1 MKIIHVVP
9 AFIPAIGYGGGPT
22 VAHELAR
29 VQVQQGHDVC
39 VFTTDAND
47 QSSRLPAG
55 FTHTD
60 GIRVH
65 YLRNLNNHLAY
76 RYKLFLAPALLWA
89 FRRELHGCD
98 IVHMHDL
105 RTFLN
110 VVAYGY
116 AKGSVPYVLQAHGVL
131 PTSGRLG
138 RWKSY
143 FDRLIGY
150 RIVKDAARLL
160 ALNQREAKAY
170 TDMDA
175 DIAKIRIVPNGIDR
189 NKYKALPERGHF
201 RRKYDLGDLPVVFYL
216 GRIHESKGLVF
227 LLHAFTNLL
236 EKVGTARLVIAGFD
250 DGYLPRL
257 NEIVEMLELEDRVI
271 FCGYLSGDNKLAAFR
286 DADVFVTP
294 KFTGFP
300 LTFLEAMT
308 CGLPIVMTDAG
319 DTLNG
324 IDGEAGVVVRYD
336 IEQFGDA
343 LAKILLDSRVREKL
357 HRGAEQFA
365 LRHDWQRVAENIGM
379 AYQEALEVVREGL
392 HCRRS

>member
-1 MKIIHVVP
+1 VKIIHVVP
-9 AFIPAIGYGGGPT
+9 AFIPATGYGGGPT
-22 VAHELAR
+22 VAYELAR

-39 VFTTDAND
+39 VFTTDVND

-55 FTHTD
+55 FAHTD
-60 GIRVH
+60 GIRVY
-65 YLRNLNNHLAY
+65 YLRNLNNQLAY

-89 FRRELHGCD
+89 SRREFHGCD
-98 IVHMHDL
+98 VVHMHDL

-116 AKGSVPYVLQAHGVL
+116 AKGKVPYVLQAHGVL

-138 RWKSY
+138 RWKSF

-160 ALNQREAKAY
+160 ALNQREGKAY

-189 NKYKALPERGHF
+189 KKYEALPERGHF
-201 RRKYDLGDLPVVFYL
+201 RRKYDLGNLPVVFYL
-216 GRIHESKGLVF
+216 GRIHESKGLDF

-250 DGYLPRL
+250 DGYLPQL
-257 NEIVEMLELEDRVI
+257 KEIVEMLDLGDRVI
-271 FCGYLSGDNKLAAFR
+271 FCGYLSGDDKLAAFR

-294 KFTGFP
+294 RFTGFP

-319 DTLNG
+319 DTLDG
-324 IDGEAGVVVRYD
+324 IDGEAGIVVRYD
-336 IEQFGDA
+336 IEQFSDA
-343 LAKILLDSRVREKL
+343 LAKILLDSQVREKL
-357 HRGAEQFA
+357 HRGAEQFT
-365 LRHDWQRVAENIGM
+365 LRHDWQRVAENIEM
-379 AYQEALEVVREGL
+379 AYQEALEVFREGL
-392 HCRRS
+392 HRRRS